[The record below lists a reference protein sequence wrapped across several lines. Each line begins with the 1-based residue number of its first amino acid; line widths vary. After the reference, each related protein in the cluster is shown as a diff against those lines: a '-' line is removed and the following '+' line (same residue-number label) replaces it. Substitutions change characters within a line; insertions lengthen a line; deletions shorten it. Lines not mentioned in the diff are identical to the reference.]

1 MEYRHSNG
9 KDCFM
14 KLTSNSEFEADVFEA
29 IIILFLNKNYV
40 YNFISK
46 V

>member
-9 KDCFM
+9 KDYDKRCFM
-14 KLTSNSEFEADVFEA
+14 KLTSNNGFEA